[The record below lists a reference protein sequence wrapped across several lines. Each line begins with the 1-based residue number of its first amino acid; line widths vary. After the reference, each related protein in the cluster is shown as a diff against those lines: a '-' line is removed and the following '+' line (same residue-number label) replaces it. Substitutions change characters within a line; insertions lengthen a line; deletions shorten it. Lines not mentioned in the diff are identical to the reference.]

1 MIVNQ
6 IKLRK
11 GIGQTFFL
19 SLQKNGMLRFLFT
32 LGLFISLFNL
42 SAQDKIPAVD
52 QSPLDL
58 SYCPANFP
66 MMKTQGKNSEQP
78 IARVFYSRPSMQ
90 GRKIFGGLIEYGSIW
105 RVGANETTEIEFF
118 RDIFVGSTRIKKG
131 RYTLYAIPREDKWT
145 IIFNRDLFTW
155 GAFAYDSKKDIART
169 EVSTKNLQQPVEA
182 LTIYFERTHIGHQ
195 MNILWEN
202 TGVSM
207 PLSTAK

>member
-1 MIVNQ
+1 
-6 IKLRK
+6 
-11 GIGQTFFL
+11 
-19 SLQKNGMLRFLFT
+19 MLRFVITFSLI
-32 LGLFISLFNL
+32 ISLFKL
-42 SAQDKIPAVD
+42 SAQDKIPPVD

-66 MMKTQGKNSEQP
+66 MMKTQGKNSEQLV
-78 IARVFYSRPSMQ
+78 ARVLYSRPSMQ
-90 GRKIFGGLIEYGSIW
+90 GRKIFGGLIEYGSVW

-118 RDIFVGSTRIKKG
+118 KDVFVGTTKIKKG

-145 IIFNRDLFTW
+145 IVFNRELYTW

-169 EVSTKNLQQPVEA
+169 EVNTKILQQPVEA
-182 LTIYFERTHIGHQ
+182 LTIYFERTHIGFQ

-202 TGVSM
+202 TGISM